1 MQHGMA
7 QEPAKQP
14 TNKLFISYT
23 LDILS
28 LILVNFKLVNL
39 LNECHVLLSKIWFD
53 RLSAKM

>member
-39 LNECHVLLSKIWFD
+39 LNECHVLLSKI
-53 RLSAKM
+53 